1 MIFGCSGM
9 SWMAWPIFSRM
20 GRTRWCHSRLQ
31 SLLLTSQ
38 SSSFLRWMSM
48 ARSSSDMVNNS
59 GSGRDEG
66 RKL

>member
-1 MIFGCSGM
+1 
-9 SWMAWPIFSRM
+9 MAWPIFSRM
-20 GRTRWCHSRLQ
+20 GRTRWCHSRLH

-59 GSGRDEG
+59 GRDEA